1 MAKLDVGVG
10 DEFPTEEIKRDP
22 DGTIHHHHYY
32 YRRPRRPFG
41 FLRVILSIVLV
52 FMVLHLIRLA
62 SWDMGWWDM
71 PFLPHGYVRFAT
83 TLLGIIAVIGA
94 LFFLRRRDWDDRG

>member
-1 MAKLDVGVG
+1 MAKIDVGVG

-41 FLRVILSIVLV
+41 FLRVILGLALV
-52 FMVLHLIRLA
+52 FMVFHLMRLA
-62 SWDMGWWDM
+62 ATDMGWDF
-71 PFLPHGYVRFAT
+71 PFLPHGYMRFAA
-83 TLLGIIAVIGA
+83 TLLGIVAVVGL
-94 LFFLRRRDWDDRG
+94 LFFLRRTDWDDRT

>member
-41 FLRVILSIVLV
+41 FLRVILAISLV
-52 FMVLHLIRLA
+52 WLVLHLVHLA
-62 SWDMGWWDM
+62 SWDFGWDI
-71 PFLPHGYVRFAT
+71 PFLPHGYMRFMAT
-83 TLLGIIAVIGA
+83 LFAICAVVCA
-94 LFFLRRRDWDDRG
+94 LVFLRRTDWDDRS

>member
-32 YRRPRRPFG
+32 YKRPRRPFG
-41 FLRVILSIVLV
+41 FLRVILALMLIWLV
-52 FMVLHLIRLA
+52 FHLVHIVA
-62 SWDMGWWDM
+62 WDFGWAL
-71 PFLPHGYVRFAT
+71 PFLPHGYMRFVAT
-83 TLLGIIAVIGA
+83 VLAIFAVIGG
-94 LFFLRRRDWDDRG
+94 LVLLRRQSWDDRF

>member
-41 FLRVILSIVLV
+41 VLRVILSIILIGMI
-52 FMVLHLIRLA
+52 FHLAHIA
-62 SWDMGWWDM
+62 SWDLGWDI
-71 PFLPHGYVRFAT
+71 PFLPHGYVRFVA
-83 TLLGIIAVIGA
+83 TLLGICAVIAA
-94 LFFLRRRDWDDRG
+94 LVFLRRQPWDDGR

>member
-10 DEFPTEEIKRDP
+10 DEFPTEEIRRDP
-22 DGTIHHHHYY
+22 DGTVHHHHYY

-41 FLRVILSIVLV
+41 FLRVILTIVWIGLL
-52 FMVLHLIRLA
+52 FHLMRAADWTWGYDL
-62 SWDMGWWDM
+62 

-83 TLLGIIAVIGA
+83 TLIGLLAVTAAIY
-94 LFFLRRRDWDDRG
+94 FLRRDPGDGR

>member
-41 FLRVILSIVLV
+41 FLRLVLGVDPDRHGLSPDPSR
-52 FMVLHLIRLA
+52 RL
-62 SWDMGWWDM
+62 GLGYL
-71 PFLPHGYVRFAT
+71 PFLPHGYLRFVT
-83 TLLGIIAVIGA
+83 TLSASW
-94 LFFLRRRDWDDRG
+94 R

>member
-41 FLRVILSIVLV
+41 VLRFVLGVILIGMIFHLV
-52 FMVLHLIRLA
+52 RLA
-62 SWDMGWWDM
+62 DWDWDL
-71 PFLPHGYVRFAT
+71 PFLPHGYLRFVT
-83 TLLGIIAVIGA
+83 TLIGIAAVLGL
-94 LFFLRRRDWDDRG
+94 LFYMRRCDFEDRR

>member
-10 DEFPTEEIKRDP
+10 DEFPTEEIKRAP

-41 FLRVILSIVLV
+41 FLRVILCLVLV
-52 FMVLHLIRLA
+52 WMVLHLAHLTA
-62 SWDMGWWDM
+62 WDMGWDL
-71 PFLPHGYVRFAT
+71 PFLPHGYMRFAA
-83 TLLGIIAVIGA
+83 TLLGIAAVVGL
-94 LFFLRRRDWDDRG
+94 LFFLRRCDTDDRR